1 MFAPWNIFL
10 TLNMYFLP
18 LTWRYFL
25 KHEDIFLKQVNI
37 FLSMSI
43 FSSSIFFLDIYFLEH
58 IWIFCWTCK
67 YFSWKCKY
75 FSSICNYFSHLEHV
89 RSENLNIV
97 LPELS
102 EDHFAKLGEEY
113 YSIPEKLH
121 AIFLFFGCLIVCVFL
136 SCRQPPV
143 RLVNCS
149 VFSELTWQPHWS
161 CRSPPVPL
169 GWDRRQQAQ
178 CAGPV
183 FLGLLSHFFGGS
195 LSPFFRVI
203 FSCFF
208 GGLLFLLFFL
218 GGIA

>member
-1 MFAPWNIFL
+1 
-10 TLNMYFLP
+10 
-18 LTWRYFL
+18 
-25 KHEDIFLKQVNI
+25 
-37 FLSMSI
+37 MSI

-67 YFSWKCKY
+67 YFS
-75 FSSICNYFSHLEHV
+75 SRCNYFSHLEHV

-113 YSIPEKLH
+113 YSIPEKAH
-121 AIFLFFGCLIVCVFL
+121 TIFVCFGCFCHVNNHLFGWLIVLCL
-136 SCRQPPV
+136 
-143 RLVNCS
+143 
-149 VFSELTWQPHWS
+149 FSELTWQPHWS

-208 GGLLFLLFFL
+208 GGLLFLLFFF
-218 GGIA
+218 GRDCIVTRI